1 MTMKHRVFPIVS
13 ALAALAFATAATS
26 ALAAAAGQTAPDFTL
41 TDTHGKA
48 VRLSDYRGKYVVL
61 EWTNPDCP
69 FVQRHYNTRNMPGL
83 QKEWGTRDVTWLS
96 IDSSSRDSGEFKT
109 GAQLDAWMNAH
120 EGSQKAVL
128 IDGDSAGPAA
138 ARDSSDGRSAPATSG
153 ARSTWATAVTRQ
165 RGQAATA
172 TTSTSVP
179 AAPTS
184 RTNQSSVTP
193 GWGSANRAVP
203 IGVNSEAAT
212 ATAPAS
218 AAATTPMAVARIIP
232 RAQS

>member
-1 MTMKHRVFPIVS
+1 MNMKHRVLTIVS

-96 IDSSSRDSGEFKT
+96 IDSSNRDSREFKT
-109 GAQLDAWMNAH
+109 GAQLDAWMSAH

-128 IDGDSAGPAA
+128 IDGDSATARLYAA
-138 ARDSSDGRSAPATSG
+138 KTTPHMFVINPEGRIVYAGAIDDRPGASADETRKAKNYV
-153 ARSTWATAVTRQ
+153 RTALT
-165 RGQAATA
+165 AATGGGA
-172 TTSTSVP
+172 VDP
-179 AAPTS
+179 A
-184 RTNQSSVTP
+184 N
-193 GWGSANRAVP
+193 
-203 IGVNSEAAT
+203 
-212 ATAPAS
+212 
-218 AAATTPMAVARIIP
+218 TTPYGCSIKY
-232 RAQS
+232 